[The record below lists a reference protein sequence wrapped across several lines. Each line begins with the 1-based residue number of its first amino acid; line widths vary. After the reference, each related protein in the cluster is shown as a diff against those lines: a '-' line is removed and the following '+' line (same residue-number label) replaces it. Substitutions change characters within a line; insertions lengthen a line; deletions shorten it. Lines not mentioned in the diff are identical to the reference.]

1 MSYLRLIALWALVS
15 CLPLLQGCHACGTK
29 SGASAPPPAFCHF
42 QRVGTEMG
50 WLSANFTDI
59 VFGINYYPHIERKY
73 GAGPYAGA
81 AE

>member
-1 MSYLRLIALWALVS
+1 
-15 CLPLLQGCHACGTK
+15 
-29 SGASAPPPAFCHF
+29 
-42 QRVGTEMG
+42 MG
-50 WLSANFTDI
+50 WLYANFTDI